1 MDEEGWRE
9 VRRVSGMTHAKI
21 IAGRLEAEGIDT
33 RLSYEAAGVIYAI
46 TIDGL
51 GEVKILVRAEN
62 WEQAESVLSQP
73 FEEKDL
79 DWDAPAE

>member
-21 IAGRLEAEGIDT
+21 IVGRLDAEGIVS

-46 TIDGL
+46 TVDGL
-51 GEVKILVRAEN
+51 GEVKILVPTEDWERAK
-62 WEQAESVLSQP
+62 AVLSQP

-79 DWDAPAE
+79 DWEEPAE